1 MRETP
6 QETLELE
13 LDGAP
18 ARTTLRS
25 YPADAAHASLL
36 LAHGAGAPQTHP
48 WMVAISEALAARGVA
63 VYTFNFLYT
72 EQGRRL
78 PDKGS
83 LLEATFRA
91 VIQQLRARVET
102 PLFLGGKSMG
112 GRIAT
117 QVAARGEPGLAGL
130 VLLGYPLHPPGK
142 PLQLR
147 WTHLPKV
154 TVPMLFIQGERDPF
168 GPVAELAP
176 RVEAL
181 PGRARILAIEGGN
194 HSLATPKR
202 SGVTLAQTL
211 ARAAGEIARFTRETR

>member
-1 MRETP
+1 MKPTRTK
-6 QETLELE
+6 TLALE

-18 ARTTLRS
+18 ASTTLLS
-25 YPADAAHASLL
+25 YPADQAHAALL

-48 WMVAISEALAARGVA
+48 WMVAISEAIARLGVA

-72 EQGRRL
+72 EAGRRL
-78 PDKGS
+78 PDKNP

-91 VIQQLRARVET
+91 VIREVRAEVET
-102 PLFLGGKSMG
+102 PLFIGGKSMG

-117 QVAARGEPGLAGL
+117 QVAARGEPGLSGL

-147 WTHLPKV
+147 WTHMPKV
-154 TVPMLFIQGERDPF
+154 TLPMLFIQGERDAF

-176 RVEAL
+176 RAL
-181 PGRARILAIEGGN
+181 ALHSRARILAIEGGD

-202 SGVTLAQTL
+202 SGVTLEQTFS
-211 ARAAGEIARFTRETR
+211 RAAGEIARFTRDTI